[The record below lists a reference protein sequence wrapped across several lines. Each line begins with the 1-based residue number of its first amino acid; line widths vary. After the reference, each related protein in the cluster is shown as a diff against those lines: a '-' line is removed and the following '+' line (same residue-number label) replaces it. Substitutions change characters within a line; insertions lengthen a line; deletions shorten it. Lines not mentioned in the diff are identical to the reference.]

1 MDKINNIIFFVD
13 DLPESLIH
21 MDAMDTNTKL
31 FVSFLYTPII
41 KKLQGEYI
49 SPYFVDMSKDN
60 VICLKFTDEVF
71 WSDNTSLSAIEF
83 LYTLRLIFSQRKKC
97 FYYLDFIKGAKDFI
111 YGNAKLENIEMWV
124 EDNVFFANV
133 FNLNTYKDVFSC
145 PNFSPLKFR
154 QDEID
159 FQTTSGGYFCKL
171 STNKKIILEKNI
183 SDNKLPNA
191 VEIIEEIDI
200 HNQIQ
205 QIQSGKMAYT
215 GFTSL
220 NLEDSVLRHKNYE
233 LQSDI
238 HFRLLFNAKMYDEI
252 KEHSAN
258 IKDEIIYELKKS
270 NNLLKYINVNCNELY
285 YRYNNVISTDTE
297 RMTRFLYPDYFPND
311 LIVDI
316 ITKVMNR
323 YSIKVKS
330 YPLSFKAYLSENW
343 EKYDLILELI
353 EPITKN
359 QLDEFIE
366 QIQFIDQKDKQTY
379 VGLINEYIKS
389 TDNREKEIKTT
400 ALVNLIRKSSR
411 VLDFGV
417 FRQYYIKNPE
427 LPEIELTDNGLI
439 NMNKMFNKDKLCGI

>member
-1 MDKINNIIFFVD
+1 
-13 DLPESLIH
+13 
-21 MDAMDTNTKL
+21 
-31 FVSFLYTPII
+31 
-41 KKLQGEYI
+41 
-49 SPYFVDMSKDN
+49 
-60 VICLKFTDEVF
+60 
-71 WSDNTSLSAIEF
+71 
-83 LYTLRLIFSQRKKC
+83 
-97 FYYLDFIKGAKDFI
+97 
-111 YGNAKLENIEMWV
+111 MWV
-124 EDNVFFANV
+124 EDNVF
-133 FNLNTYKDVFSC
+133 LRMFSISTHIKMFFLSK
-145 PNFSPLKFR
+145 FSPLKFR
-154 QDEID
+154 QDEN

-297 RMTRFLYPDYFPND
+297 RMTRFC
-311 LIVDI
+311 
-316 ITKVMNR
+316 
-323 YSIKVKS
+323 
-330 YPLSFKAYLSENW
+330 
-343 EKYDLILELI
+343 
-353 EPITKN
+353 
-359 QLDEFIE
+359 
-366 QIQFIDQKDKQTY
+366 IQ
-379 VGLINEYIKS
+379 
-389 TDNREKEIKTT
+389 TT
-400 ALVNLIRKSSR
+400 S
-411 VLDFGV
+411 
-417 FRQYYIKNPE
+417 
-427 LPEIELTDNGLI
+427 
-439 NMNKMFNKDKLCGI
+439 